1 MKAAYAIER
10 ERERERESWRPVD
23 NGRGRD
29 DELCGGARI
38 SVIEL
43 RAAWQRRR
51 LKWRLAMKAIEAIVL
66 GLVPTQLIGSRFQ
79 CSIFK
84 FLKLFAT
91 SSTLTF
97 YHYIKSIRTRLLSIF
112 PQMRLLLK

>member
-1 MKAAYAIER
+1 MLY
-10 ERERERESWRPVD
+10 RERESWRPVD

-29 DELCGGARI
+29 DELCGRARI

-66 GLVPTQLIGSRFQ
+66 GLVSHSAYRFKISM
-79 CSIFK
+79 SIFK
-84 FLKLFAT
+84 FLKLFVT

-97 YHYIKSIRTRLLSIF
+97 YHYIKGKIHFTYL
-112 PQMRLLLK
+112 